1 MYNRFIGLIIIVF
14 CLINPQSAR
23 TAQTAW
29 KAGLGKEKITPEKP
43 IWMTGYAT
51 RTHPADGTAEDL
63 WVKAL
68 ALCDPEGNK
77 SVVLTLDL
85 CGITREISDTVALEI
100 TRRYNIPRSAVMVN
114 VSHTHCSPWI
124 EGNLIGLRLFP
135 ESGYQLAHEYSKWL
149 KTKMIIAADH
159 ALQTLSPSTLS
170 WSEDVANFAMNRRE
184 NPEKFSALRKAAG
197 TMRGPI
203 DYRVPVLIIR
213 DQTTQIIKGLL
224 VSYACHNTTLS
235 YYKWNGDYAGY
246 AQLEL
251 EKRHPGS
258 TVLFAIGCGG
268 DVNPNPRGTE
278 AFAIQH
284 GKALADAADRAI
296 TKLNHSISGNFS
308 SSLEDIKLHFLKKP
322 TEEKIASELTKN
334 QPAKEMHQAWATVI
348 EKQLKN
354 KGDDILT
361 YDYPIQTWKIG
372 NLMWA
377 GLGGEAVCEYGLKL
391 RANYPGNLW
400 VFSYCNDV
408 MAYIP
413 NERILKEGQYE
424 GETSMIP
431 YGRPSTWEAGLE
443 DKIINKTHILLV
455 RTASK

>member
-23 TAQTAW
+23 AAQTAW

-184 NPEKFSALRKAAG
+184 NPEKFSALKH
-197 TMRGPI
+197 
-203 DYRVPVLIIR
+203 L
-213 DQTTQIIKGLL
+213 
-224 VSYACHNTTLS
+224 
-235 YYKWNGDYAGY
+235 
-246 AQLEL
+246 
-251 EKRHPGS
+251 
-258 TVLFAIGCGG
+258 
-268 DVNPNPRGTE
+268 
-278 AFAIQH
+278 
-284 GKALADAADRAI
+284 
-296 TKLNHSISGNFS
+296 
-308 SSLEDIKLHFLKKP
+308 
-322 TEEKIASELTKN
+322 
-334 QPAKEMHQAWATVI
+334 
-348 EKQLKN
+348 
-354 KGDDILT
+354 
-361 YDYPIQTWKIG
+361 
-372 NLMWA
+372 
-377 GLGGEAVCEYGLKL
+377 
-391 RANYPGNLW
+391 
-400 VFSYCNDV
+400 
-408 MAYIP
+408 
-413 NERILKEGQYE
+413 
-424 GETSMIP
+424 
-431 YGRPSTWEAGLE
+431 
-443 DKIINKTHILLV
+443 
-455 RTASK
+455 